1 MSARRAEEASIEF
14 EPINRVDGRYPYPP
28 HPIPP
33 ELSGSRCA
41 YGLSQLTYVAAII
54 IFSIVV
60 LLATYL
66 HKDTEAVQKL
76 MDYLIFRSNSTQNG
90 AS

>member
-1 MSARRAEEASIEF
+1 MSARRIEEPSIEF
-14 EPINRVDGRYPYPP
+14 VPINRVDGRYPHPP

-41 YGLSQLTYVAAII
+41 YAVSQVTYLAALV
-54 IFSIVV
+54 IFSIIVV
-60 LLATYL
+60 IATYL

-76 MDYLIFRSNSTQNG
+76 MDYLISKANSTQQG
-90 AS
+90 